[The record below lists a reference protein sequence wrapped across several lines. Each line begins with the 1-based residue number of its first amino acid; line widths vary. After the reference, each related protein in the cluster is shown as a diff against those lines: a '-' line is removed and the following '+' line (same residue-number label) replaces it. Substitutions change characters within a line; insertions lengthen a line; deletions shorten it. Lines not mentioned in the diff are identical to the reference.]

1 MSPDFFLQ
9 FDGAAVEFVL
19 TYVLMVAT
27 AVILTG
33 KVLSKQLRASSWE
46 GRRARV
52 IITRLGNKEAKQ
64 KRNSNAH
71 LMI

>member
-1 MSPDFFLQ
+1 MSFVLLYGLDWMSPDFFLQ

-46 GRRARV
+46 GRRAR
-52 IITRLGNKEAKQ
+52 L
-64 KRNSNAH
+64 
-71 LMI
+71 